1 MNFNFR
7 IFLDFKDTFLLFW
20 RLADFSIS
28 ELSDFSI
35 WKSFEFWKSLSFRNF
50 WNFRTFEPSDFGIR
64 TLANFELLEFP
75 RSNIRICKTPISSP
89 FSDFSLSSSSFQ
101 LVQFRE
107 FRVVRVRFE
116 LSNFQTFPFSSPRGP
131 DSSQILKIE
140 RLEFTQIAR
149 DFEFLVNERNLERES
164 EKRRS
169 TWKVVTR
176 GETELKGNLRILT
189 NLMLRINGNI
199 LKGRPYGYRGG

>member
-1 MNFNFR
+1 MTWRERNFCCVIEGKWIVRQSPPNIVTKGLETVGKGWQTGGILEPLWILIFEFSWTSR
-7 IFLDFKDTFLLFW
+7 IPFHSFG
-20 RLADFSIS
+20 LADFSIS

-35 WKSFEFWKSLSFRNF
+35 WKSFEFWKSLGFRNF

-140 RLEFTQIAR
+140 RL
-149 DFEFLVNERNLERES
+149 
-164 EKRRS
+164 
-169 TWKVVTR
+169 
-176 GETELKGNLRILT
+176 
-189 NLMLRINGNI
+189 
-199 LKGRPYGYRGG
+199 